1 MALYTYRCREC
12 GWTEIVQASIAQ
24 HDLIAVPMCP
34 TCNTGEHM
42 PRDYRADAP
51 RPAPMWPEHFNP
63 TTGTV
68 IRDRKQMQSDLDRAA
83 DALYERTGIEQRPVV
98 IDRADMADMRAE

>member
-12 GWTEIVQASIAQ
+12 GYERIVSIPIDEYDTTPA
-24 HDLIAVPMCP
+24 P
-34 TCNTGEHM
+34 TCPSCAFHM
-42 PRDYRADAP
+42 QRDYGADAP